1 MDIDKNEYPAAESA
15 EFRALAAFKNQL
27 EEAKILVNKEISS
40 YPSPIPACDVQFNFL
55 LKERSKITLALKKV
69 DNLLTKCQAEI
80 VEIETI
86 AELIK
91 TSNQIDDDMAERLK
105 AAFSRANY
113 KIK

>member
-1 MDIDKNEYPAAESA
+1 MHNINQFKQ
-15 EFRALAAFKNQL
+15 LTAFKNQL
-27 EEAKILVNKEISS
+27 EKVKTRINKQIGS

-80 VEIETI
+80 LEIETI

-91 TSNQIDDDMAERLK
+91 TSNQIDDDMAEGLK
-105 AAFSRANY
+105 AAFSRTNY